1 MKELREIIAN
11 NISELRNDDGIT
23 QSKLAQVLNYSDK
36 AVSKWERGESLPD
49 VTVLKRIAD
58 YFGVTVDYLLTSEHQ
73 NYEEKR
79 KNLSRATKRNNL
91 IITALA
97 FSLVWFIATFLF
109 VELNIA
115 APGAVIPSWVV
126 FIYAIPVAFTVLLV
140 FNSIWGLRR
149 LNYLIISVMVWTA
162 LLTVYITLFYA
173 LGHNLWLIF
182 ILGVPAELIILL
194 WSGFKTLK

>member
-11 NISELRNDDGIT
+11 NISDLRNEDGIT

-58 YFGVTVDYLLTSEHQ
+58 YFGVTVDYLLTAEHQ
-73 NYEEKR
+73 DYDEKR
-79 KNLSRATKRNNL
+79 KNQSRATKRNNL
-91 IITALA
+91 IITGLA
-97 FSLVWFIATFLF
+97 FALVWFVATFLF

-115 APGAVIPSWVV
+115 APDLPIPTWIV
-126 FIYAIPVAFTVLLV
+126 FIYAVPVAFTVLLV
-140 FNSIWGLRR
+140 FNSIWGVRK

-162 LLTVYITLFYA
+162 LLTVYMTLYYA

-182 ILGVPAELIILL
+182 ILGIPAELIILL
-194 WSGFKTLK
+194 WSGFKITK